1 MKSLSLILRILAI
14 VAAIAATALFFIS
27 KGKLAEK
34 ETQLTQARQATAAT
48 QAELVS
54 SNEKLIA
61 LEAGIKTERDALAES
76 KRKLEGVRSEMYTA
90 RQEVSR
96 SQQQLSQAKNKIT
109 ELEGTARRLRA
120 DLVEAEQSLAAAGKS
135 GEINQLNDRIAELE
149 KTNDSLKSE
158 LAKAKEAAANTS
170 VVASKA
176 VNTPGSAASRYTAGY
191 ASASAAATPAPTF
204 SIGAET
210 TIQSISAE
218 NGLIVLNSTPALG
231 LAPGQTITLV
241 QDLKAVGKV
250 QIQSVT
256 DAYAVANI
264 LPGPTARS
272 LGTGSKVQ
280 LLR

>member
-120 DLVEAEQSLAAAGKS
+120 DLVEAEQSLAATGKS

-149 KTNDSLKSE
+149 KTNESLESE

-191 ASASAAATPAPTF
+191 ASASAAAAPTF

-210 TIQSISAE
+210 TIQSISPE

-264 LPGPTARS
+264 LPGPSARS